1 MVKLTP
7 KDIAQLIMENP
18 QNAANKIK
26 KYLNAMHKRIKD
38 PAERMFL
45 EGLVKSLN
53 GSDRIN
59 LLANL
64 NTLVKDDLKVIR
76 KGLRHVEK
84 FAEIDDEVADL
95 QKFLRLYNRL
105 LKHLMEG
112 LPEEREIAKTEFLP
126 EEEYT
131 FTEEEEEEGTSDE

>member
-7 KDIAQLIMENP
+7 KDIARLIMENP
-18 QNAANKIK
+18 QSAANKIK
-26 KYLNAMHKRIKD
+26 KYLDVMHKRIKD

-53 GSDRIN
+53 GSDGIN

-64 NTLVKDDLKVIR
+64 NTLIKDDLKVIR
-76 KGLRHVEK
+76 KGLKRVEK
-84 FAEIDDEVADL
+84 FADVDDEIVDL

-105 LKHLMEG
+105 LKYLMES
-112 LPEEREIAKTEFLP
+112 LPEEREIIKTEFLS
-126 EEEYT
+126 EEEFV
-131 FTEEEEEEGTSDE
+131 FTEEEEETSK